1 MSDQPTKA
9 YNPRDHLVKLKTRN
23 GEVDYYPACWRL
35 YELNMRYPN
44 ANFRSDILHLDP
56 EHNFV
61 IVKCT
66 LYLGRGDLDMAERK
80 TEALKQGLLSAL
92 DKVETAAKARCARDL
107 GISTELALD
116 MEDAEHDAAEGQHIV
131 PSADR
136 TSAHALEQSGNGHTT
151 PLQAVQALFASLHTV
166 SADHF
171 PEQWEAFKLRVLGT
185 NVLGEALADDA
196 LSAEQLA
203 RLHGTLVGQQKR
215 AAEQAAAAT
224 PVVRT
229 AESVKAFY
237 AKTYKI
243 KAADCERNWQ
253 TFTKGVLGQSVPDDR
268 LTPEHLTKLNY
279 AISQQYQRTHSPKM
293 EAAS

>member
-1 MSDQPTKA
+1 MSDHPKA
-9 YNPRDHLVKLKTRN
+9 YNPRDHLIKIKTKQGLK
-23 GEVDYYPACWRL
+23 DYYPACWRL

-44 ANFRSDILHLDP
+44 SNFRSDILHLDV
-56 EHNFV
+56 ERNFV

-80 TEALKQGLLSAL
+80 TEALKQGLLSGL
-92 DKVETAAKARCARDL
+92 DQVETAAKARCARDL

-116 MEDAEHDAAEGQHIV
+116 MEDAESDASEGEHTV
-131 PSADR
+131 PPADS
-136 TSAHALEQSGNGHTT
+136 TNAQPLEQSSNGHTT
-151 PLQAVQALFASLHTV
+151 PLQAVQALFTSLYALPAERF
-166 SADHF
+166 SQ
-171 PEQWEAFKLRVLGT
+171 QWEAFKLRVLG
-185 NVLGEALADDA
+185 EAIADDA

-203 RLHGTLVGQQKR
+203 RLHGTLIGQQKR
-215 AAEQAAAAT
+215 QAEQHHRAL
-224 PVVRT
+224 PVART

-243 KAADCERNWQ
+243 KADDCQSKWQ
-253 TFTKGVLGQSVPDDR
+253 TFTTGVLGQTLADEQ

-279 AISQQYQRTHSPKM
+279 AISQQYQRTHTPTM

>member
-1 MSDQPTKA
+1 MSDQPKA
-9 YNPRDHLVKLKTRN
+9 YNPRDHLIKIKTKQGLK
-23 GEVDYYPACWRL
+23 DYYPASWRL

-44 ANFRSDILHLDP
+44 ANFRSELLHFDL
-56 EHNFV
+56 ERNFV

-66 LYLGRGDLDMAERK
+66 LYLGSSADLDMASRK
-80 TEALKQGLLSAL
+80 TEALKQGTLSAL

-116 MEDAEHDAAEGQHIV
+116 MEDAEGNEASSVQAPD
-131 PSADR
+131 S
-136 TSAHALEQSGNGHTT
+136 TSARPLEQSSNGHTT
-151 PLQAVQALFASLHTV
+151 ALQAVQALFASLHPV
-166 SADHF
+166 PAERFS
-171 PEQWEAFKLRVLGT
+171 PQWHAFKLRVLGA
-185 NVLGEALADDA
+185 NVLGEASADDA

-203 RLHGTLVGQQKR
+203 RLHGTLIGQQKR

-253 TFTKGVLGQSVPDDR
+253 TFTTGVLGQSLPDDR
-268 LTPEHLTKLNY
+268 LTAEHLTKLNY

>member
-9 YNPRDHLVKLKTRN
+9 YNPRDHLVKLKTRT
-23 GEVDYYPACWRL
+23 GEVDYYPAAWRL

-44 ANFRSDILHLDP
+44 ANFRSELVHLDP

-66 LYLGRGDLDMAERK
+66 LYLGRGDLDMAERQ
-80 TEALKQGLLSAL
+80 TEAMKQGTLSTL

-116 MEDAEHDAAEGQHIV
+116 MEDAADDEHTA
-131 PSADR
+131 PLADS
-136 TSAHALEQSGNGHTT
+136 TSARSLEQSSNGHTT
-151 PLQAVQALFASLHTV
+151 PLQGVQALFASTHAV
-166 SADHF
+166 PAERFS
-171 PEQWEAFKLRVLGT
+171 EQWSAFKLKVLGA
-185 NVLGEALADDA
+185 NVLGEASADDA

-203 RLHGTLVGQQKR
+203 RLHGTLVGQQQR
-215 AAEQAAAAT
+215 LAEQRHRVL
-224 PVVRT
+224 PVART
-229 AESVKAFY
+229 AESVKVFY

-243 KAADCERNWQ
+243 KATECESRWQ
-253 TFTKGVLGQSVPDDR
+253 TFTTGVLGHSVPDEQ

-279 AISQQYQRTHSPKM
+279 AISQQYQRTHTPKM